1 MKKILTLSLIIWMSC
16 CSSLAFPAD
25 DQWQNIDRV
34 VAVGDIHGD
43 YDQFV
48 AVLNNAEVI
57 NSRGNWNAGTT
68 HLVQVGDLPDRGPDT
83 HKIIE
88 LLKKLERQ
96 ATRAGG
102 RVHALIGNHE
112 AMNMLG
118 DLRYVH
124 EGEYAALKSR
134 QASQLRDS
142 YYQRELAWLRE
153 TQPELLIGPDHRE
166 QWEQRIPLGYVE
178 HRIAWSASGD
188 FGKWVLEHNAIIK
201 IDRTLFVH
209 GGIGP
214 ELLGRSIRE
223 INEQIRAELKAGET
237 GIPGLAESEQGPLWY
252 RGLASNDEVSEAAH
266 VDALLAFYDVDR
278 IVIGHTPGYG
288 TIVPRFAG
296 KVLMIDTG
304 ISAYYG
310 AHLASLLIEG
320 DTLLNNQRG
329 KVLTIPTGDTDP
341 LPYFQQAAALEPD
354 AVGLQSLINRLQSQG
369 AQ

>member
-1 MKKILTLSLIIWMSC
+1 MKKILSCSLIIWLSLY
-16 CSSLAFPAD
+16 SSLTFPAD
-25 DQWQNIDRV
+25 DQWQNIERV
-34 VAVGDIHGD
+34 VAIGDIHGD

-48 AVLNNAEVI
+48 AVLNHAEVI

-88 LLKKLERQ
+88 LLQKLERQ
-96 ATRAGG
+96 AARAGG
-102 RVHALIGNHE
+102 MVHTLIGNHE
-112 AMNMLG
+112 AMNVLG

-134 QASQLRDS
+134 QARQLRDS
-142 YYQRELAWLRE
+142 YYQRELAWLKE
-153 TQPELLIGPDHRE
+153 TQPELVIAEDHRE

-178 HRIAWSASGD
+178 HRIAWSPDGD
-188 FGKWVLEHNAIIK
+188 FGKWVADNNAVIK
-201 IDRTLFVH
+201 INRTLFVH
-209 GGIGP
+209 GGLGP
-214 ELLGRSIRE
+214 EMLGRPISE
-223 INEQIRAELKAGET
+223 INEQIRTELKAGET

-252 RGLASNDEVSEAAH
+252 RGLASNDEVIEAPH
-266 VDALLAFYDVDR
+266 VDALLTFYDVDR

-288 TIVPRFAG
+288 TIVPRFGG

-310 AHLASLLIEG
+310 AHLASLIIEG

-329 KVLTIPTGDTDP
+329 KLLAIPTGDTDP
-341 LPYFQQAAALEPD
+341 LPYFLEAAALEPD
-354 AVGLQSLINRLQSQG
+354 ATGLQRLINSLQD
-369 AQ
+369 

>member
-1 MKKILTLSLIIWMSC
+1 MKRLLACSLIVLMSC
-16 CSSLAFPAD
+16 CSPLAFPVE
-25 DQWQNIDRV
+25 DQWQNIERV
-34 VAVGDIHGD
+34 VAIGDIHGD

-48 AVLNNAEVI
+48 AVLNHAGVI
-57 NSRGNWNAGTT
+57 NRRGNWNAGSA

-88 LLKKLERQ
+88 LLRKLERQ
-96 ATRAGG
+96 AARADG
-102 RVHALIGNHE
+102 RVHTLIGNHE

-134 QASQLRDS
+134 QANQLRDS
-142 YYQRELAWLRE
+142 YYQRELAWIKQNR
-153 TQPELLIGPDHRE
+153 PEMVIGPDYRQ

-178 HRIAWSASGD
+178 HRMAWSAGGD
-188 FGKWVLEHNAIIK
+188 FGKWVLEHNAVIK
-201 IDRTLFVH
+201 INRTLFVH

-214 ELLGRSIRE
+214 ELLGRSISE

-237 GIPGLAESEQGPLWY
+237 GVPGLAESEQGPLWY
-252 RGLASNDEVSEAAH
+252 RGLASNDETTEAPH

-288 TIVPRFAG
+288 TIVPRFGG

-304 ISAYYG
+304 ISTYYG
-310 AHLASLLIEG
+310 AHLASLVIEG

-329 KVLTIPTGDTDP
+329 KLLTIPTGDTDP
-341 LPYFQQAAALEPD
+341 LPYFLEAAALEPD
-354 AVGLQSLINRLQSQG
+354 AAGLRRLINRLQE
-369 AQ
+369 